1 MGAQREIQVVRLGR
15 VEYEDGLRLQQL
27 FLQARK
33 EKLVPDTLL
42 LLEHPP
48 VLTLGRA
55 AKRSNVLASDAVLQ
69 RIGVELHETD
79 RGGDVTYHGPGQLV
93 GYPIFDLSPD
103 RQDVRKYVRAV
114 EESVIRALAAFG
126 IQTGRIPEWPGVWIG
141 SKGDPEARKIAAI
154 GVHISRWLTT
164 HGFALNLRP
173 NLQHFGLII
182 PCGIKEA
189 GVTSMALELGE
200 RAPDF
205 ESLQDTVARCF
216 GEVFEAKIVENTER
230 LRTVNVVVTDSEKRI
245 LLLRR
250 TPERGGFWQTVTG
263 RIEAGESP
271 LEAARREVKEE
282 TGCELE
288 VEPLGYVHQFA
299 LGDSV
304 PPRLVEESA
313 FLARWPT
320 HARLSR
326 SLEHAADA
334 WVSLSE
340 SEKTLPFKGLR
351 RAVALAAAR

>member
-1 MGAQREIQVVRLGR
+1 MGTQREIQVVRLGR

-27 FLQARK
+27 FFNARR
-33 EKLVPDTLL
+33 EKKVPDTLL

-55 AKRSNVLASDAVLQ
+55 AKRANVLASDAVL
-69 RIGVELHETD
+69 RKLGVELHETD

-93 GYPIFDLSPD
+93 GYPIFDLAPD

-126 IQTGRIPEWPGVWIG
+126 IGAGRIPEWPGVWIG

-189 GVTSMALELGE
+189 GVTSMALELGDA
-200 RAPDF
+200 APDF
-205 ESLQDTVARCF
+205 EALQDTVARCF
-216 GEVFEAKIVENTER
+216 AEVFEAKLTEHTER
-230 LRTVNVVVTDSEKRI
+230 LRTVSVVVKDAQQRI
-245 LLLRR
+245 LLLKR

-263 RIEAGESP
+263 KLEAGERP
-271 LEAARREVKEE
+271 LEAARREVAEE
-282 TGCELE
+282 TGCALE
-288 VEPLGYVHQFA
+288 VEPLDYVHQFA
-299 LGDSV
+299 LGEEL
-304 PPRLVEESA
+304 PPVLVEEA
-313 FLARWPT
+313 AYLARWPAG
-320 HARLSR
+320 ARLQTSA
-326 SLEHAADA
+326 EHAEAE
-334 WVSLSE
+334 WLSPE
-340 SEKTLPFKGLR
+340 EAEKRLPFAGLR
-351 RAVALAAAR
+351 RAAALAAQR